1 MKGEAV
7 DVELR
12 HFRAFVAVA
21 QLGSFTRAAESL
33 HITQPAFSRT
43 IKHLED
49 SLGVKLLERS
59 TRHVALT
66 KAGQDFLSDVRAGLG
81 LLDQAVRD
89 STGRATVR
97 LGFSWLVPD
106 PWIQD
111 TLRLF
116 QASTKASVEFVSCAD
131 PIAALARGSVEVA
144 VIRGHAVPTPGVQI
158 FELFN
163 EERVAVCSYASALA
177 ARESIPWDEIPDLP
191 LVVNT
196 LSGTTG
202 PWSWP
207 EGRRPETVIETET
220 FDEWIESVAANRGVG
235 VAPLVAQRRIVH
247 PAIHFVLVSDA
258 PPVQV
263 RLACRKSPSAPV
275 RRFVDAALRAA
286 LPQDQQAQ

>member
-1 MKGEAV
+1 M

-12 HFRAFVAVA
+12 HLRSFVAVA
-21 QLGSFTRAAESL
+21 ELGSFTRAAEWL

-43 IKHLED
+43 IRHLED

-66 KAGQDFLSDVRAGLG
+66 KAGQEFLADVRAGLT
-81 LLDQAVRD
+81 LIDQAVRD
-89 STGRATVR
+89 STGKATVR

-116 QASTKASVEFVSCAD
+116 EDSVTASVEFVSCGD
-131 PIAALARGSVEVA
+131 PMAALAQGSVEVA
-144 VIRGHAVPTPGVQI
+144 VIRGQASPTPGVRI
-158 FELFN
+158 VKLFN
-163 EERVAVCSYASALA
+163 EERVAVCSYASSLA
-177 ARESIPWDEIPDLP
+177 GRDSVHWDDIPDLP

-207 EGRRPETVIETET
+207 EGQRPGTVIETET

-247 PAIHFVLVSDA
+247 PALRFVPVVGA
-258 PPVQV
+258 PPVPV
-263 RLACRKSPSAPV
+263 MLATRKNPSTPV
-275 RRFVDAALRAA
+275 RRFVNAALQAA
-286 LPQDQQAQ
+286 LSQNQQ